1 MGHKQMESFAE
12 VLNRKLGGLL
22 PNFEQGS
29 PLGLN
34 MLSCQSKWLYYGTC
48 MRNANI
54 LIHVLAV
61 LFINLAWLA
70 ACSPAVG
77 NDTPA
82 APTAPSRPSPTPAA
96 TQKTPEATPPLSQ
109 TVGAPGTEGI
119 PLDQD
124 RGIPPLQPAGVE
136 AMLRDGS
143 VELTWQGTGSDILVH
158 YVVYR
163 RPLSVEEWEAVD
175 VVPVKDDNQGEYAW
189 TDTLPEIK
197 EPLLYALTAVDQYGN
212 ESQLSE
218 PVRVDPN
225 P

>member
-1 MGHKQMESFAE
+1 
-12 VLNRKLGGLL
+12 
-22 PNFEQGS
+22 
-29 PLGLN
+29 
-34 MLSCQSKWLYYGTC
+34 MLACQSKWLYYRTC

-54 LIHVLAV
+54 LAHILVIL
-61 LFINLAWLA
+61 LINLAGLA
-70 ACSPAVG
+70 ACSPASEI
-77 NDTPA
+77 DTPA
-82 APTAPSRPSPTPAA
+82 APTAPPRLSPTATA
-96 TQKTPEATPPLSQ
+96 TQKTPEATPTLSE
-109 TVGAPGTEGI
+109 TVGVPGTEGI

-136 AMLRDGS
+136 AMLRDGR

-175 VVPVKDDNQGEYAW
+175 VVPVKDINQGEYEW
-189 TDTLPEIK
+189 TDMLPDMR

>member
-1 MGHKQMESFAE
+1 
-12 VLNRKLGGLL
+12 
-22 PNFEQGS
+22 
-29 PLGLN
+29 
-34 MLSCQSKWLYYGTC
+34 
-48 MRNANI
+48 
-54 LIHVLAV
+54 
-61 LFINLAWLA
+61 
-70 ACSPAVG
+70 
-77 NDTPA
+77 
-82 APTAPSRPSPTPAA
+82 
-96 TQKTPEATPPLSQ
+96 
-109 TVGAPGTEGI
+109 
-119 PLDQD
+119 
-124 RGIPPLQPAGVE
+124 
-136 AMLRDGS
+136 MLRDGS